1 MEPYEIIGAPFTLW
15 VADTGTAFPLIDAA
29 PGVGWTKVGTNGDR
43 NYSEDGVTVA
53 HAQTLN
59 YARPAGATGPVKAF
73 RSEEDMRITLE
84 LWDLTL
90 EQYAFAM
97 NRNPVTTTAAG
108 VGTAGFKD
116 IGVYRGVHV
125 EEMALLI
132 RGVSAYDADMAAQYE
147 VPRAID
153 AGNPEVKFTK
163 GVPAGLAL
171 EFMAMEDLAAASAAE
186 RFGRLVMQHQAPL
199 P

>member
-29 PGVGWTKVGTNGDR
+29 PGIGWTKVGTNGDR
-43 NYSEDGVTVA
+43 NYDESGVAVA
-53 HAQTLN
+53 HSQTLN

-73 RSEEDMRITLE
+73 RTEEDMRLTLT

-97 NRNPVTTTAAG
+97 NRNTVATTAAG
-108 VGTAGFKD
+108 AGTAGFKE
-116 IGVYRGVHV
+116 IGTYRGTQVN
-125 EEMALLI
+125 EMALLL
-132 RGVSAYDADMAAQYE
+132 RGLSAYDPAMAAQYE

-153 AGNPEVKFTK
+153 AGQPEIKYTK

-171 EFMAMEDLAAASAAE
+171 QFMAMEDLNAATEAE
-186 RFGRLVMQHQAPL
+186 RFGRLVMQHQAAL
-199 P
+199 